1 MKFSL
6 GKGGA
11 LIINRQLHQRANCC
25 SSSNPGITEINKKCT
40 STTFC
45 GYRERIY
52 KQTDSGK
59 KRNRMRTRRGNNSKD
74 RRRKISEDALWKW
87 ILVHTF
93 FCPFSS
99 ASLQIYL
106 CLLFARSRQEYLG
119 ECHSNLSLICFLLC
133 FLHFVCFCILIQL
146 FACVNVVFKRL
157 WYHKPVLKMFDLL
170 QWCIAQTEYN
180 IFSDRA

>member
-52 KQTDSGK
+52 KQTVEK
-59 KRNRMRTRRGNNSKD
+59 KGIAWEQEEAITAKIGGEKSVRMLCGNGF
-74 RRRKISEDALWKW
+74 W
-87 ILVHTF
+87 
-93 FCPFSS
+93 FSS

-119 ECHSNLSLICFLLC
+119 ECHSNLSLISFLLC